1 MSEKKNTGKK
11 AVIAVIVIALIV
23 VIIALVA
30 VISGKSKKG
39 GSKSA
44 TESGTEAGSE
54 TMRSGQFDIDYAK
67 QVTKLADYSG
77 VAITVSN
84 DYEINDTAKQTYL
97 TNVLQSYGA
106 DAYKQ
111 VTDRDTVADGD
122 YVKVDYTGY
131 KDGKAFDGGSATDV
145 MLDVTNN
152 SQVGGSS
159 FIDGF
164 TKPIIGAKVGDK
176 VKGDVTFPEDY
187 GNDDL
192 NGQTVTFEYTVKG
205 IYSADPVALADMTD
219 EQVNTVFGKAGVTTN
234 AQLTTQIEKDLK
246 QQLYSA
252 EVDKIKSYMI
262 ENSTVEIPDEYLQAR
277 LNEYIASFTKENV
290 KDGQTLKKYLK
301 SNYNMTVDQ
310 ATEKWKENLTD
321 QIKTEFIFGLIA
333 EKENIKMDDDAF
345 NSYVDYI
352 VSASNGQFSK
362 ASEVY
367 KYFGSGHK
375 DEGKTYLKNQYLVNK
390 AIDTVTE
397 KANVTLRMAVQRR
410 ILQVAA
416 RMPNNNDKY
425 AVCGDAQA
433 A

>member
-23 VIIALVA
+23 VIIALAV

-131 KDGKAFDGGSATDV
+131 KDGTAFDGGSATDV

-164 TKPIIGAKVGDK
+164 TKPIIGAKVGDT

-345 NSYVDYI
+345 SSYVDYI

-362 ASEVY
+362 ADEVY

-390 AIDTVTE
+390 AIDTVTG
-397 KANVTLRMAVQRR
+397 KANVTFEDGS
-410 ILQVAA
+410 AA
-416 RMPNNNDKY
+416 PDTSTGS
-425 AVCGDAQA
+425 ADAE
-433 A
+433 

>member
-44 TESGTEAGSE
+44 TEAGTEAGSE

-67 QVTKLADYSG
+67 QVTKFADYSG
-77 VAITVSN
+77 IAITVSN
-84 DYEINDTAKQTYL
+84 DYEINDTAKQKYL

-164 TKPIIGAKVGDK
+164 TKPIIGAKVG
-176 VKGDVTFPEDY
+176 
-187 GNDDL
+187 
-192 NGQTVTFEYTVKG
+192 QTVTFEYTVKG

-262 ENSTVEIPDEYLQAR
+262 DNSTVEIPDEYLQAR

-397 KANVTLRMAVQRR
+397 KANVTFEDGS
-410 ILQVAA
+410 AA
-416 RMPNNNDKY
+416 PDTSSGS
-425 AVCGDAQA
+425 ADAE
-433 A
+433 

>member
-23 VIIALVA
+23 AIIALVA
-30 VISGKSKKG
+30 VISGKNKKD

-44 TESGTEAGSE
+44 TEAGSE

-131 KDGKAFDGGSATDV
+131 KDGTAFDGGSATDV
-145 MLDVTNN
+145 LLDVTNN

-164 TKPIIGAKVGDK
+164 TKPLIGAKVGDK

-187 GNDDL
+187 GKDDL

-234 AQLTTQIEKDLK
+234 AQLSTQIEKDLNK
-246 QQLYSA
+246 QLYSA
-252 EVDKIKSYMI
+252 EVNKVKSYMI

-290 KDGQTLKKYLK
+290 KDGQKLEDYLK
-301 SNYNMTVDQ
+301 TYNMTVDQ

-333 EKENIKMDDDAF
+333 EKENIKMDDDTF

-390 AIDTVTE
+390 AIDKVTE
-397 KANVTLRMAVQRR
+397 KANVTFEDGS
-410 ILQVAA
+410 AA
-416 RMPNNNDKY
+416 PDTSSGS
-425 AVCGDAQA
+425 ADAE
-433 A
+433 

>member
-23 VIIALVA
+23 VIIALAV

-131 KDGKAFDGGSATDV
+131 KDGTAFDGGSATDV

-345 NSYVDYI
+345 SSYVDYI

-362 ASEVY
+362 ADEVY

-390 AIDTVTE
+390 AIDTVTG
-397 KANVTLRMAVQRR
+397 KANVTFEDGS
-410 ILQVAA
+410 AA
-416 RMPNNNDKY
+416 PDTSTGS
-425 AVCGDAQA
+425 ADAE
-433 A
+433 

>member
-11 AVIAVIVIALIV
+11 AIIAVIVIALIV

-44 TESGTEAGSE
+44 TEAGTETGSE

-262 ENSTVEIPDEYLQAR
+262 DNSTVEIPDEYLQAR

-397 KANVTLRMAVQRR
+397 KANVTFEDGS
-410 ILQVAA
+410 AA
-416 RMPNNNDKY
+416 PDTSSGS
-425 AVCGDAQA
+425 ADAE
-433 A
+433 

>member
-1 MSEKKNTGKK
+1 M
-11 AVIAVIVIALIV
+11 
-23 VIIALVA
+23 
-30 VISGKSKKG
+30 
-39 GSKSA
+39 
-44 TESGTEAGSE
+44 
-54 TMRSGQFDIDYAK
+54 
-67 QVTKLADYSG
+67 
-77 VAITVSN
+77 
-84 DYEINDTAKQTYL
+84 
-97 TNVLQSYGA
+97 LQSYGA

-164 TKPIIGAKVGDK
+164 TKPLIGAKVGDK

-187 GNDDL
+187 GKDDL

-234 AQLTTQIEKDLK
+234 AQLSTQIEKDLNK
-246 QQLYSA
+246 QLYSA
-252 EVDKIKSYMI
+252 EVNKVKSYMI
-262 ENSTVEIPDEYLQAR
+262 DNSTVEIPDEYLQAR

-290 KDGQTLKKYLK
+290 KDGQKLEDYLK
-301 SNYNMTVDQ
+301 TYNMTVDQ

-333 EKENIKMDDDAF
+333 EKENIKMDDDTF

-390 AIDTVTE
+390 AIDKVTE
-397 KANVTLRMAVQRR
+397 KANVTFEDGS
-410 ILQVAA
+410 AA
-416 RMPNNNDKY
+416 PDTSSGS
-425 AVCGDAQA
+425 ADAE
-433 A
+433 

>member
-23 VIIALVA
+23 VIIALAV
-30 VISGKSKKG
+30 VISNKSKKG

-44 TESGTEAGSE
+44 TEAGTEAGSE

-77 VAITVSN
+77 IAITVSN
-84 DYEINDTAKQTYL
+84 DYEINDTAKQKYL

-131 KDGKAFDGGSATDV
+131 KDGTAFDGGSATDV

-252 EVDKIKSYMI
+252 EVYMI

-345 NSYVDYI
+345 GSYVDYI
-352 VSASNGQFSK
+352 VSASKGQFSK

-397 KANVTLRMAVQRR
+397 KANVTFEDGS
-410 ILQVAA
+410 AA
-416 RMPNNNDKY
+416 PDTSSGS
-425 AVCGDAQA
+425 ADAE
-433 A
+433 

>member
-23 VIIALVA
+23 VIIALAV

-131 KDGKAFDGGSATDV
+131 KDGTAFDGGSATDV

-164 TKPIIGAKVGDK
+164 TKPVIGAKVGDK

-345 NSYVDYI
+345 SSYVDYI

-362 ASEVY
+362 ADEVY

-390 AIDTVTE
+390 AIDTVTG
-397 KANVTLRMAVQRR
+397 KANVTFEDGS
-410 ILQVAA
+410 AA
-416 RMPNNNDKY
+416 PDTSTGS
-425 AVCGDAQA
+425 ADAE
-433 A
+433 

>member
-30 VISGKSKKG
+30 VISNKSKKD

-44 TESGTEAGSE
+44 TEAGTEAGSE

-262 ENSTVEIPDEYLQAR
+262 ENSTV
-277 LNEYIASFTKENV
+277 
-290 KDGQTLKKYLK
+290 
-301 SNYNMTVDQ
+301 DQ

-397 KANVTLRMAVQRR
+397 KANVTFEDGS
-410 ILQVAA
+410 AA
-416 RMPNNNDKY
+416 PDTSSGS
-425 AVCGDAQA
+425 ADAE
-433 A
+433 

>member
-23 VIIALVA
+23 VIIALAV

-84 DYEINDTAKQTYL
+84 DYEINDVSRRKYL
-97 TNVLQSYGA
+97 TSVLTSYKS
-106 DAYKQ
+106 DAYTT
-111 VTDRDTVADGD
+111 VTDRDTVEEDD

-131 KDGKAFDGGSATDV
+131 KNGEAFDGGSATDV
-145 MLDVTNN
+145 VLDILGN
-152 SQVGGSS
+152 SQVGGSG
-159 FIDGF
+159 FIKGF
-164 TKPIIGAKVGDK
+164 TTPVIGAKVGDT
-176 VKGDVTFPEDY
+176 VKGDVTFPENY

-192 NGQTVTFEYTVKG
+192 NGQTVTFEYTIKE
-205 IYSADPVALADMTD
+205 IYSPITLADMTD

-345 NSYVDYI
+345 SSYVDYI

-390 AIDTVTE
+390 AIDTVTG
-397 KANVTLRMAVQRR
+397 KANVTFEDGS
-410 ILQVAA
+410 AA
-416 RMPNNNDKY
+416 PDTSTGS
-425 AVCGDAQA
+425 ADAE
-433 A
+433 

>member
-1 MSEKKNTGKK
+1 
-11 AVIAVIVIALIV
+11 
-23 VIIALVA
+23 
-30 VISGKSKKG
+30 
-39 GSKSA
+39 
-44 TESGTEAGSE
+44 
-54 TMRSGQFDIDYAK
+54 MRSGQFDIDYAK

-84 DYEINDTAKQTYL
+84 DYEINDAAKQTYL

-187 GNDDL
+187 GKDDL

-234 AQLTTQIEKDLK
+234 AQLSTQIEKDLK

-262 ENSTVEIPDEYLQAR
+262 DNSTVEIPDEYLQAR

-397 KANVTLRMAVQRR
+397 KANVTFEDGT
-410 ILQVAA
+410 AA
-416 RMPNNNDKY
+416 PDTSSGS
-425 AVCGDAQA
+425 ADAE
-433 A
+433 

>member
-1 MSEKKNTGKK
+1 M
-11 AVIAVIVIALIV
+11 
-23 VIIALVA
+23 
-30 VISGKSKKG
+30 
-39 GSKSA
+39 
-44 TESGTEAGSE
+44 
-54 TMRSGQFDIDYAK
+54 D
-67 QVTKLADYSG
+67 
-77 VAITVSN
+77 
-84 DYEINDTAKQTYL
+84 
-97 TNVLQSYGA
+97 LQSYN
-106 DAYKQ
+106 
-111 VTDRDTVADGD
+111 R
-122 YVKVDYTGY
+122 
-131 KDGKAFDGGSATDV
+131 S
-145 MLDVTNN
+145 
-152 SQVGGSS
+152 
-159 FIDGF
+159 
-164 TKPIIGAKVGDK
+164 KVGDK

-262 ENSTVEIPDEYLQAR
+262 DNSTVEIPDEYLQAR

-397 KANVTLRMAVQRR
+397 KANVTFEDGS
-410 ILQVAA
+410 AA
-416 RMPNNNDKY
+416 PDTSSGS
-425 AVCGDAQA
+425 ADAE
-433 A
+433 

>member
-23 VIIALVA
+23 AIIALVA
-30 VISGKSKKG
+30 VISGKSKKD

-44 TESGTEAGSE
+44 TEAGTE

-131 KDGKAFDGGSATDV
+131 KDGTAFDGGSATDV
-145 MLDVTNN
+145 LLDVTNN

-164 TKPIIGAKVGDK
+164 TKPLIGAKVGDK

-187 GNDDL
+187 GKDDL

-234 AQLTTQIEKDLK
+234 AQLSTQIEKDLNK
-246 QQLYSA
+246 QLYSA
-252 EVDKIKSYMI
+252 EVNKVKSYMI

-277 LNEYIASFTKENV
+277 LNEYIASFTKENL
-290 KDGQTLKKYLK
+290 KDGQKLEDYLK
-301 SNYNMTVDQ
+301 TYNMTVDQ

-333 EKENIKMDDDAF
+333 EKENIKMDDDTF

-397 KANVTLRMAVQRR
+397 KANVTFEDGS
-410 ILQVAA
+410 AA
-416 RMPNNNDKY
+416 PDTSSGS
-425 AVCGDAQA
+425 ADAE
-433 A
+433 

>member
-164 TKPIIGAKVGDK
+164 TKPLIGAKVGDK

-262 ENSTVEIPDEYLQAR
+262 DNSTVEIPDEYLQAR

-425 AVCGDAQA
+425 AVCGDAQVA
-433 A
+433 